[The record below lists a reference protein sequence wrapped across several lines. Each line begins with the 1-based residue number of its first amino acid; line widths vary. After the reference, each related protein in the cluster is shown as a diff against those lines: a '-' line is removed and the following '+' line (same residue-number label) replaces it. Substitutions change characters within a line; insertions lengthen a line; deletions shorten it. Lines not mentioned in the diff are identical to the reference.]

1 MNPVYTPSP
10 ASTLFPASSHP
21 SVSFAVTP
29 PYSHLPFSSDS
40 DSEINAFNST
50 LTPASA
56 SVATLHDKDQVP
68 FESISLNML
77 KIESDEI
84 GATVKVKEEILDS
97 SQFERKG
104 LIEPETEE
112 IGPMTLS
119 KAKGSK

>member
-1 MNPVYTPSP
+1 MNPVNTLSP
-10 ASTLFPASSHP
+10 ASTLFPASSHS

-29 PYSHLPFSSDS
+29 PYSHLPFFSDS

-97 SQFERKG
+97 SQLERKG